1 MQNPVFYVVNIAEG
15 YLDSYS
21 AKEFIEFLNEGD
33 ISPMACR
40 NFYNSSDY
48 KIFTDY
54 KSAKEKLIA
63 VEKQLED
70 GVYSL

>member
-40 NFYNSSDY
+40 ITA
-48 KIFTDY
+48 KI
-54 KSAKEKLIA
+54 KA
-63 VEKQLED
+63 
-70 GVYSL
+70 